1 MKNILEIILEKLDRI
16 EKAIDK
22 LNSGGPIAQLNDRM
36 NIKELAAYLKI
47 SLSAIYKFT
56 STGTI
61 PHYKNGKRLFFKR
74 EEINEWIFT
83 TKINTAYD
91 IEREATEYIQKN
103 PRK

>member
-22 LNSGGPIAQLNDRM
+22 LNSGGPIAQLNDPM
-36 NIKELAAYLKI
+36 NIKELAAYLKM

-56 STGTI
+56 STDTI